1 MYQAVSDPK
10 QPMGPPPALPP
21 VPYLN
26 FAPLEN
32 AIAALT
38 RSTQHYQT
46 ALVAASAGG
55 LHLPEAT
62 LADLNAKLLR
72 SERLLTNA
80 QGLPDRPW
88 FKHQIYAPGA
98 YTGYGVK
105 TLPAI
110 REPLEER
117 KYQEADAG
125 IPVEAVSVKPR
136 DIVIRVFEQIGEQIP
151 LSPADQTITRRDL
164 STAGFRTDGSIRIF
178 YGIKVAFCIV
188 MFVFGLMT
196 KDHVTENPVLR
207 IVFLVAA
214 TGLGYYAPVMYL
226 EKLIKKRHTIL
237 RLGLPDALDMMVVS
251 VEAGLGLDQAMQY
264 VAREIEHSHAEL
276 SDEIGLV
283 GLEMRAGKR
292 RGEALKNLA
301 DRTGEPELRK
311 LVAILIQSDRFG
323 TSMGESLRTHSDF
336 MRVRRRQEAEERA
349 AKVGVKLVFPIF
361 FFILPSMMV
370 VSAGPA
376 LMKVFQEL
384 FPMMQNFGK

>member
-1 MYQAVSDPK
+1 ML
-10 QPMGPPPALPP
+10 PML
-21 VPYLN
+21 L
-26 FAPLEN
+26 
-32 AIAALT
+32 
-38 RSTQHYQT
+38 
-46 ALVAASAGG
+46 AGF
-55 LHLPEAT
+55 LF
-62 LADLNAKLLR
+62 LLLMTVISVYGYR
-72 SERLLTNA
+72 AYVRPSRIY
-80 QGLPDRPW
+80 DRV
-88 FKHQIYAPGA
+88 G
-98 YTGYGVK
+98 GV
-105 TLPAI
+105 
-110 REPLEER
+110 
-117 KYQEADAG
+117 ADAG

-188 MFVFGLMT
+188 MFMFGLMT

-226 EKLIKKRHTIL
+226 EKLIKKRHTTL